1 MESSLTL
8 YKLIILYML
17 TKVNFPMTNAQI
29 SDFILGEEY
38 TSYFHLQQALSEMAE
53 SNLVHVETLRNT
65 SYYHL
70 TREGERTLH
79 YFGNQ
84 ISDAIK
90 EDISRYLEQNS
101 YELRNEVS
109 TRADYYQTDS
119 GEYEAR
125 CQVLERRHKVIEL
138 TLTVPTEEAANA
150 ICTNWAKKSQDV
162 YAHLMDELL
171 K

>member
-17 TKVNFPMTNAQI
+17 TKVSFPMTNAQI

-53 SNLVHVETLRNT
+53 SNLVHIETRRNT

-70 TREGERTLH
+70 TKEGEKTLH

-90 EDISRYLEQNS
+90 DDIARYLEKNS
-101 YELRNEVS
+101 YEMRNEIS
-109 TRADYYQTDS
+109 HRADFYQTDS

-138 TLTVPTEEAANA
+138 TLTVPTEEAADA
-150 ICTNWAKKSQDV
+150 ICRNWEKKSQDV
-162 YAHLMDELL
+162 YAYLMDELL

>member
-1 MESSLTL
+1 
-8 YKLIILYML
+8 ML
-17 TKVNFPMTNAQI
+17 KKVSFPLTNAQI

-53 SNLVHVETLRNT
+53 SNLVTVQSVRNT
-65 SYYHL
+65 SYYKM
-70 TREGERTLH
+70 TEEGEQTLS

-90 EDISRYLEQNS
+90 ADIERYLKKNA

-109 TRADYYQTDS
+109 NRADYYQLPS
-119 GEYEAR
+119 SEYEVR
-125 CQVLERRHKVIEL
+125 CQVIEQKTKL
-138 TLTVPTEEAANA
+138 IEITLTVPTEDAASA
-150 ICTNWAKKSQDV
+150 ICRNWSSKSASL
-162 YAHLMDELL
+162 YETIMNELL